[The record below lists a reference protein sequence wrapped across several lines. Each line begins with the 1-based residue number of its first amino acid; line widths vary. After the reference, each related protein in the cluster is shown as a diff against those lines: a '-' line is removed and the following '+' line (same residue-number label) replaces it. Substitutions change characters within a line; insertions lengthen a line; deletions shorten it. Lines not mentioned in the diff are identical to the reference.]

1 MLLLMISDGEWPCDE
16 VGGASEPYPVSEL
29 RSRISTANRKS
40 TRVGER
46 EGEGEGEGGGEG
58 EGEMTGSCAGM
69 GGPAAHSP
77 LLTVCQAATD
87 NGKNADNCFVAH
99 ERVRSAHPA

>member
-77 LLTVCQAATD
+77 LLTVC
-87 NGKNADNCFVAH
+87 
-99 ERVRSAHPA
+99 